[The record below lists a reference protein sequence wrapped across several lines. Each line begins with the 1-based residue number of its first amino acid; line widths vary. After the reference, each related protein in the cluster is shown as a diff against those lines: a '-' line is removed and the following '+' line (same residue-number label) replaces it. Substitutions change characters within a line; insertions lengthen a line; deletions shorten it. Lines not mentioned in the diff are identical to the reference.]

1 MVRLKFWIILIE
13 STLLL
18 VAATGIYFAV
28 KVWKSQPANPA
39 NPVPLVGGCQDTFI
53 VGASAKGLP
62 IEACQLNGSDPD
74 AENSL
79 LVIGTIHGDEPD
91 GKRVIDELASSGAS
105 PNTNIWLIRDGNPDG
120 SKLATRKNANEVD
133 LNRNFPI
140 KWIASEPTAR
150 TYSGPSPASE
160 PETMALMNAVETL
173 KPTRVVVFHQ
183 PYDQI
188 DCPPERPT
196 TISDRL
202 SQLTGYKSECIPG
215 EKSGSP
221 TNSYTGTF
229 TIWTNGTFPETTAVT
244 FELGITSTQAQ
255 IEKIANALRVLASD
269 GAYLP

>member
-13 STLLL
+13 GSLLL
-18 VAATGIYFAV
+18 IAAVGIFLAV
-28 KVWKSQPANPA
+28 KVWKSEPTKSIEIPTS
-39 NPVPLVGGCQDTFI
+39 VGGCQETI
-53 VGASAKGLP
+53 SVGTSVEGIS
-62 IEACQLNGSDPD
+62 IEACQLNGSNSE
-74 AENSL
+74 AENTL
-79 LVIGTIHGDEPD
+79 LVIGTIHGDEQD
-91 GKRVIDELASSGAS
+91 GKRVIDELTSSGAPS
-105 PNTNIWLIRDGNPDG
+105 NTNIWLMSDGNPDG

-133 LNRNFPI
+133 INRNFPI
-140 KWIASEPTAR
+140 KWMASEPAVR

-160 PETMALMNAVETL
+160 PETLALMNAVKTI
-173 KPTRVVVFHQ
+173 KPTQVVVFHQ
-183 PYDQI
+183 PYEQI

-229 TIWTNGTFPETTAVT
+229 TIWTNSTFTQTTAVT

-255 IEKIANALRVLASD
+255 IEKIAKALRILAKD